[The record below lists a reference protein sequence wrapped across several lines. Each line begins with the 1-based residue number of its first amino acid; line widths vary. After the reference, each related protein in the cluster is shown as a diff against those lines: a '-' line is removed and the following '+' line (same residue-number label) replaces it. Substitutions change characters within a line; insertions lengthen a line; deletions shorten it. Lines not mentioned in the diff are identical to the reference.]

1 MANLLYRFAFLPLV
15 IPAML
20 IGLAASPLS
29 AESGGFPL
37 GNKSIYLKDNSDTEF
52 FIGQVR
58 FAERKN
64 GSITYDLT
72 IDTEKFTDFF
82 LSMKEMK
89 CLEGKE
95 IWCFIPYPYEHPRSV
110 NDTDLR
116 WLEHD
121 LLFMFKTPTEFGAN
135 LWNGI
140 YYDMKIEGE
149 AIRGTAR
156 AIDLNYISAPPEDLT
171 VPPYSEAD
179 IDELEPATR
188 WLPFIEIR

>member
-1 MANLLYRFAFLPLV
+1 MAYRLNHFVFRPLV
-15 IPAML
+15 MLAMFV
-20 IGLAASPLS
+20 GLGTSSLVVAADD
-29 AESGGFPL
+29 FPL
-37 GNKSIYLKDNSDTEF
+37 GNKSIYLKDNSGNEF
-52 FIGQVR
+52 PIGQVSFSENGNGLITYELTMATER
-58 FAERKN
+58 FA
-64 GSITYDLT
+64 
-72 IDTEKFTDFF
+72 DFF

-95 IWCFIPYPYEHPRSV
+95 IWCFIPYPYEHSRTVSAS
-110 NDTDLR
+110 DLR

-140 YYDMKIEGE
+140 YYDMVLEGG

-156 AIDLNYISAPPEDLT
+156 AIDLNYISAPPEDLAT
-171 VPPYSEAD
+171 PPYGEAE
-179 IDELEPATR
+179 IDDLETATR